1 MNKKLSTILKY
12 LILIT
17 LTIFI
22 LVPFL
27 WLFYSSF
34 RTESALFEGT
44 FFKNED
50 GLTIENYI
58 SALKSGGG
66 NFLVYIKNSTIIAL
80 MTTIIV
86 LIISVFGS
94 YALSRFNL
102 KFKNGFILTM
112 LLSNMFPHVLLIIP
126 IFDMLFALKLIDS
139 YFGIILTHIVL
150 GLPFSLWLMKG
161 YFDQIPSELDEAAM
175 LDGLGPF
182 LTLIKI
188 ILPLA
193 TPGIVVSSFY
203 TFMVSWGD
211 FLFASIISQSIST
224 RTLPIGINNFF
235 GSTQIAWGSINAATV
250 ISIVPTILLFS
261 LLQRWIVEGLTSGAV
276 KG

>member
-1 MNKKLSTILKY
+1 
-12 LILIT
+12 
-17 LTIFI
+17 
-22 LVPFL
+22 
-27 WLFYSSF
+27 
-34 RTESALFEGT
+34 LFEGT

-80 MTTIIV
+80 MATIIV

-139 YFGIILTHIVL
+139 YFGIIFTHIVL
-150 GLPFSLWLMKG
+150 SLPFSLWLMKG